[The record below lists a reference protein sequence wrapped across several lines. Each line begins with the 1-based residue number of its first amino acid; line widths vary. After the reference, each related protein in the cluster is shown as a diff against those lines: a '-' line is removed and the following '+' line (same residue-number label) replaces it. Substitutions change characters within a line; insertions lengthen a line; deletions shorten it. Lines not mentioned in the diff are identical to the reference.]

1 MNNGLTILTVEDNPS
16 DLFLLEH
23 MLKSSGLA
31 VGQLYSAVCIR
42 DAYALLIA
50 KEIDVVLLD
59 LTLPDSFGLHTFIYL
74 KPVVQ
79 RIPVIILTGLSDT
92 NVALEAIKEGAQDYL
107 VKGELTEGL
116 LSKAIQYSME
126 RKRTLE
132 NLRVSNER
140 FNTVVKA
147 TNDAIWDWDIVTDK
161 VFMVGDTYKQLFGY
175 DIVNA
180 YPPGNLWESIIHPQD
195 KERVLGKLSAL
206 IQEGTAIKW
215 EDEYRLKKSN
225 GEYAY
230 VHDRGYIIYS
240 GDQRPIRMIGAI
252 QDISVRKRS
261 EEIILAS
268 EEKYRQIFYKNPYPT
283 WIFDLDSLRIV
294 EVNDAAVEK
303 YGFDKSEFYQLTM
316 RDLHIEGEAEVF
328 LETIRHSGSVTP
340 SERRLWHHRNKS
352 GVLIIVEITSHRID
366 YFGKLCMQ
374 VIINDVTERVRLE
387 KELALQQRL
396 KQQQITEVVLGA
408 QERERFELG
417 QELHDNINQI
427 LATSKLYL
435 DVAIEEREPRIELLA
450 KSRNNISMAIEE
462 IRRLSKELITPSL
475 NDLGLVQSIKELI
488 RSIQMVKKMKI
499 RLTISG
505 VDENALLPE
514 QKINVY
520 RIIQEQLNNI
530 LKHAQASSV
539 SIELNKQREQIR
551 LRVEDDGRGF
561 DPRMRRDGVGIS
573 NIMSR
578 AELYNGKVEIDSSP
592 GKGCRLEVILN
603 SKVLPEQAKEGSI

>member
-31 VGQLYSAVCIR
+31 VGQLYSAACIR
-42 DAYALLIA
+42 DAYALLTTQ
-50 KEIDVVLLD
+50 EIDVVLLD
-59 LTLPDSFGLHTFIYL
+59 LTLPDSFGLHTFIHL

-116 LSKAIQYSME
+116 LAKAIQYSME

-132 NLRVSNER
+132 HLRVSNER

-206 IQEGTAIKW
+206 IREGSAIKW

-240 GDQRPIRMIGAI
+240 ADQRPIRMIGAI
-252 QDISVRKRS
+252 QDITVRKRS

-283 WIFDLDSLRIV
+283 WIFDLDTLRIV

-303 YGFDKSEFYQLTM
+303 YGFDKSEFYLLTM
-316 RDLHIEGEAEVF
+316 RDLHTDGEAEFF
-328 LETIRHSGSVTP
+328 LESIRQPGQVTP
-340 SERRLWHHRNKS
+340 NDRRLWHHRNKS

-374 VIINDVTERVRLE
+374 VIVNDVTERVRLE

-603 SKVLPEQAKEGSI
+603 SKVLPEQAKEG

>member
-1 MNNGLTILTVEDNPS
+1 MQTMKAGLTILTVEDNPS

-23 MLKSSGLA
+23 MLRASGL
-31 VGQLYSAVCIR
+31 VIRQLFSAESIR
-42 DAYALLIA
+42 EAHALLTGQ
-50 KEIDVVLLD
+50 EIDVVLLD
-59 LTLPDSFGLHTFIYL
+59 LTLPDSFGIHSFVHL

-116 LSKAIQYSME
+116 LAKAIQYSLE

-132 NLRVSNER
+132 HLRVSNER

-147 TNDAIWDWDIVTDK
+147 TNDAIWDWDILTDK

-180 YPPGNLWESIIHPQD
+180 YPPGNLWESIIHPED
-195 KERVLGKLSAL
+195 RERVLGKLSAL
-206 IQEGTAIKW
+206 ISEGVASKW

-225 GEYAY
+225 GQYAY

-240 GDQRPIRMIGAI
+240 SEQRPIRMIGAI
-252 QDISVRKRS
+252 QDITVRKRS
-261 EEIILAS
+261 EETILAS

-283 WIFDLDSLRIV
+283 WIFELDTLRIV

-303 YGFDKSEFYQLTM
+303 YGFEKTEFYRLTM
-316 RDLHIEGEAEVF
+316 RGLHTSGEADLFVESIRSQEPEVN
-328 LETIRHSGSVTP
+328 V
-340 SERRLWHHRNKS
+340 ERKLWHHSTKS
-352 GVLIIVEITSHRID
+352 ADVITVEITPHRID
-366 YFGKLCMQ
+366 YFGKPCMQ
-374 VIINDVTERVRLE
+374 VIINDVTERIRLE
-387 KELALQQRL
+387 KELALQHKL

-435 DVAIEEREPRIELLA
+435 DVAIEEREPRMELLT
-450 KSRNNISMAIEE
+450 KSRNNIGMAIEE

-499 RLTISG
+499 RLSISG
-505 VDENALLPE
+505 LDENGLLPE
-514 QKINVY
+514 QKINIY

-530 LKHAQASSV
+530 LKHAQASTVAIDLSRH
-539 SIELNKQREQIR
+539 REQIR
-551 LRVEDDGRGF
+551 LRVEDDGKGF
-561 DPRMRRDGVGIS
+561 DPRARRNGVGIS

-578 AELYNGKVEIDSSP
+578 AELYNGKVEIDTAP

-603 SKVLPEQAKEGSI
+603 SKALPEQA

>member
-1 MNNGLTILTVEDNPS
+1 MTNSGLTILTVEDNPS
-16 DLFLLEH
+16 DLYLLEH
-23 MLKSSGLA
+23 MLKSSGLLIR
-31 VGQLYSAVCIR
+31 QLYSAATISE
-42 DAYALLIA
+42 AYSLLIG
-50 KEIDVVLLD
+50 KEIDMVLLD
-59 LTLPDSFGLHTFIYL
+59 LTLSDSFGIHTFIHL

-79 RIPVIILTGLSDT
+79 RIPVIILTGLSDM

-107 VKGELTEGL
+107 VKGELTESL
-116 LSKAIQYSME
+116 LAKAIQYSME

-132 NLRVSNER
+132 HLRVSNER

-147 TNDAIWDWDIVTDK
+147 TNDAIWDWDILTNK

-180 YPPGNLWESIIHPQD
+180 YPPEDLWESIIHPQD
-195 KERVLGKLSAL
+195 RDRVLGKLSRGHQRRSGEQMGRRIPAKN
-206 IQEGTAIKW
+206 GA
-215 EDEYRLKKSN
+215 N

-240 GDQRPIRMIGAI
+240 ADQRPIRMIGAI
-252 QDISVRKRS
+252 QDITVRKRS

-283 WIFDLDSLRIV
+283 WIFELDTLRIV
-294 EVNDAAVEK
+294 EVNDAALEK

-316 RDLHIEGEAEVF
+316 RDLIHPPGEAEQLV
-328 LETIRHSGSVTP
+328 ESIRGPVAIVAV
-340 SERRLWHHRNKS
+340 ERKLWHHRNRS
-352 GVLIIVEITSHRID
+352 GDTIIVEITPHRID

-374 VIINDVTERVRLE
+374 VIIHDVTDRLRLE

-475 NDLGLVQSIKELI
+475 NDLGLIQSIKELI

-514 QKINVY
+514 QKINIY

-530 LKHAQASSV
+530 LKHSQASAV
-539 SIELNKQREQIR
+539 SIELNKDREQIR
-551 LRVEDDGRGF
+551 LRLEDDGKGF
-561 DPRMRRDGVGIS
+561 DPRVRRNGGG
-573 NIMSR
+573 NLQYHEPRRTLQRQSR
-578 AELYNGKVEIDSSP
+578 DRFFARQGL
-592 GKGCRLEVILN
+592 
-603 SKVLPEQAKEGSI
+603 QAGSDPQFQGFT